1 MHENLAVLRCEPIG
15 TVRMERVLTDCLWLV
30 ILCEDFVELSYRK
43 IPKISPS
50 KNKPPKAFFN
60 FPLTFLQLYVTKMFT
75 VHEKLFVFFL
85 TAGYFLG
92 APDNSNIFRFP
103 LKVRV
108 IGSRL

>member
-1 MHENLAVLRCEPIG
+1 MFCSVTRYVRIYNLDA
-15 TVRMERVLTDCLWLV
+15 
-30 ILCEDFVELSYRK
+30 S
-43 IPKISPS
+43 
-50 KNKPPKAFFN
+50 FN

-75 VHEKLFVFFL
+75 VHEKTVFFL

-92 APDNSNIFRFP
+92 ARDNSNIFRFP

>member
-1 MHENLAVLRCEPIG
+1 MFCSVTRYVRIYNLDA
-15 TVRMERVLTDCLWLV
+15 
-30 ILCEDFVELSYRK
+30 S
-43 IPKISPS
+43 
-50 KNKPPKAFFN
+50 FN

-75 VHEKLFVFFL
+75 VHEKLFFFL

-103 LKVRV
+103 LKVPV